1 MTLDTQEE
9 NIRVSPSPFN
19 APPIAFVNH
28 VLRGQ
33 PWALERLKPY
43 AGKTAQF
50 KVTPF
55 SFVFVIRE
63 NGEFKSAPEGA
74 EADVSLVFSPG
85 VLLRIVAS
93 DNAVMSQVAMSG
105 DTALAGEIGYIAKNI
120 HWDAGEDLSRVFG
133 DIVAQRM
140 VNTAEKLWEWRK
152 HSLFGFA
159 QTLVEYWTEER
170 PLLAKSL
177 PLQKFIRDVDT
188 LRDDAERLEKR
199 IARLERQS

>member
-1 MTLDTQEE
+1 MTLDTQEV
-9 NIRVSPSPFN
+9 NTKVSPSPFN

-33 PWALERLKPY
+33 SWALERLKPY
-43 AGKTAQF
+43 AGKAAQF
-50 KVTPF
+50 TVTPF
-55 SFVFVIRE
+55 SFVFVIQE
-63 NGEFKSAPEGA
+63 NGEFASTSAETN
-74 EADVSLVFSPG
+74 ADVSLSFSSG
-85 VLLRIVAS
+85 VLLRIIAA
-93 DNAVMSQVAMSG
+93 DNAAMSEVAMSG
-105 DTALAGEIGYIAKNI
+105 DTALAGEIGYIAKNTR
-120 HWDAGEDLSRVFG
+120 WDAEEDLSRIFG
-133 DIVAQRM
+133 DIVAHRM

-152 HSLFGFA
+152 NSLFGFA

-199 IARLERQS
+199 IARLERQP